1 MIFGIPF
8 LLGIATFF
16 IFIFGGFSAIVGT
29 HGGKELDPEG
39 AEILFLASHPRYKQ
53 NETTSSAATD
63 SAADITQPTDVAAEA
78 KLAALL
84 PLRRSQES
92 DSEAAL

>member
-16 IFIFGGFSAIVGT
+16 IFIFGGASAIIGT

-39 AEILFLASHPRYKQ
+39 AEILYLASHPKYKNRPLSPKEADDSAPSE
-53 NETTSSAATD
+53 NEGSQRDTTVLPIRRPTDTESSA
-63 SAADITQPTDVAAEA
+63 TQG
-78 KLAALL
+78 
-84 PLRRSQES
+84 
-92 DSEAAL
+92 